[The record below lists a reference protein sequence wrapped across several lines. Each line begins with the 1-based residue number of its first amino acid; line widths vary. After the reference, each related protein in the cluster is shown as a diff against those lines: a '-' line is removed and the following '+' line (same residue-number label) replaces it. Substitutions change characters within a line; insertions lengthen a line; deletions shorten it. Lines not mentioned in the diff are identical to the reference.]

1 MQKHYFVH
9 KGLSSQGN
17 GFSSGHLWM
26 WVFDYK
32 ESWVT
37 KNGCFWTV
45 GLEKTLESPL
55 DYKEIQPVHPKGDQ
69 SWMFIGRADVEAE
82 TPILWPPDVKSYL
95 IWKDPDAGKD
105 WREEEKGTTEDE
117 MVGWHHWLNRHG
129 FGWTLGVGD
138 RQGGLV
144 CCGSWG
150 HKELDVT
157 ERLNWTELPYSW
169 STLLIL
175 LSSTPFPL
183 VIITLFSVSMCL
195 FLSGLGYSFTS
206 CLFVYILHMSKSIQ
220 YLFFSDISFNSIHS
234 ISIHFV
240 SNGKISFF
248 RLSSSPL
255 CVYVY
260 VCVYVCVWLLDVFIG
275 WLLICFWILAI
286 VNNVVTIGVPVSFW
300 ISVFV
305 FFV

>member
-1 MQKHYFVH
+1 MDREAWRAVVNGVAKSRT
-9 KGLSSQGN
+9 GLS
-17 GFSSGHLWM
+17 
-26 WVFDYK
+26 D
-32 ESWVT
+32 
-37 KNGCFWTV
+37 
-45 GLEKTLESPL
+45 
-55 DYKEIQPVHPKGDQ
+55 
-69 SWMFIGRADVEAE
+69 
-82 TPILWPPDVKSYL
+82 
-95 IWKDPDAGKD
+95 
-105 WREEEKGTTEDE
+105 
-117 MVGWHHWLNRHG
+117 
-129 FGWTLGVGD
+129 
-138 RQGGLV
+138 
-144 CCGSWG
+144 
-150 HKELDVT
+150 
-157 ERLNWTELPYSW
+157 WTELNYHIVDPLYLFYSPQPLSLWW
-169 STLLIL
+169 SLLYFLYLCVYFCLVWVIHL
-175 LSSTPFPL
+175 LL
-183 VIITLFSVSMCL
+183 V
-195 FLSGLGYSFTS
+195 

-234 ISIHFV
+234 VSIHFV